1 MPNKECKYCEYC
13 LENLMC
19 LRVSCPKFD
28 KQFAKY
34 IIEKLKEKQYN
45 KFETNHK
52 TYKKLNNA
60 KITKFEQLKNLSIIN
75 FKLVNNRKFKMVIK
89 NYNKIESNCLNLENK
104 NIISILKTQ
113 KTLKIFLKDKNNIY
127 KVKIKSDDVIDV
139 KLKKIIF

>member
-75 FKLVNNRKFKMVIK
+75 FKFVNNRKFKMIIK
-89 NYNKIESNCLNLENK
+89 YLLSVKNLILILNLK
-104 NIISILKTQ
+104 
-113 KTLKIFLKDKNNIY
+113 
-127 KVKIKSDDVIDV
+127 
-139 KLKKIIF
+139 